1 MYLTI
6 KGLVLRV
13 TNYNDSDALLTL
25 LTAEYGNI
33 TAKVRGLR
41 RKNSPMIA
49 PCQLLAYG
57 EYTLFEYR
65 GMYTVNE
72 ARTIELFQ
80 PLRRDLAKLSLATY
94 FAQVAEVLSQGDFP
108 DPSLLSLTLNCMYAL
123 SELNYAQDKVK
134 AVFELRSAC
143 IGGYT
148 PDLSGCHSCGEVF
161 ADRFDISQGK
171 LECRHCRD
179 TGSPGIRLPV
189 SASVLDSLRYI
200 CHVEPQRM
208 FSFEA
213 GENTMTSLCSIAES
227 YLAAQLERGF
237 SSLDFYKSIQ

>member
-6 KGLVLRV
+6 RGLVLRV
-13 TNYNDSDALLTL
+13 TNYNDTDALLTL
-25 LTAEYGNI
+25 LTSEHGNI

-49 PCQLLAYG
+49 PCQLLAYS
-57 EYTLFEYR
+57 EFTLFEYR

-80 PLRRDLAKLSLATY
+80 PLRRDLSKLSLATY

-108 DPSLLSLTLNCMYAL
+108 DEALLSLTLNCMYAL
-123 SELNYAQDKVK
+123 SQLNFAENKVK

-143 IGGYT
+143 IAGYT
-148 PDLSGCHSCGEVF
+148 PDLSGCHNCGEEF

-179 TGSPGIRLPV
+179 ADSSGIRLPV
-189 SASVLDSLRYI
+189 SAGVLNALRYI
-200 CHVEPQRM
+200 CYVEPKRM
-208 FSFEA
+208 FSFEV
-213 GENTMTSLCSIAES
+213 GEDSMNALGSISES